1 MPLRAF
7 ASRLV
12 RSAAV
17 LTALVTV
24 AACSSAAPPAAPS
37 TTTTRPAAMVTPL
50 IGSSTADPIPVPAT
64 DGKTHIA
71 YELLVTNTLP
81 GDVTL
86 DSLTALDGDRKL
98 LTLAGPNL
106 TYWTRALGNLS
117 TPTNRIASG
126 GSALI
131 WLDVTVDG
139 GVQAPAEIDHS
150 ITLTVAK
157 PIPGL
162 VKANLT
168 QTVAPVQVQNN
179 KKPVS
184 IAPPLDGPN
193 WLDGNSCCDTTAHR
207 MAANPIN
214 GKIYL
219 AERFAIDY
227 VQLTSD
233 FRLFNGDPT
242 KLESY
247 PYFGAPIH
255 AVADGKVVA
264 VLDNL
269 PEQVATKAPTGLPL
283 DQYAGN
289 HIVQDI
295 GDGNFA
301 LYAHLKTGTITV
313 KPGDDLKSGQQIA
326 ALGNTGNTD
335 SPHLHFHV
343 MDGPDP
349 LASNGLPF
357 VINRFRLDQRV
368 LSQPSLDT
376 LFTGQPAPLQPG
388 FAAREQSEVSPLV
401 LDIMNYAVGQ

>member
-7 ASRLV
+7 ASPLV
-12 RSAAV
+12 RLAAV
-17 LTALVTV
+17 LTVITTV
-24 AACSSAAPPAAPS
+24 AACSSEAPPAAS
-37 TTTTRPAAMVTPL
+37 SATTSRPPAMVTPL

-71 YELLVTNTLP
+71 YELLLTNTMP
-81 GDVTL
+81 GEVTIN
-86 DSLTALDGDRKL
+86 SLTALDGDRKL

-106 TYWTRALGNLS
+106 TYWTRALGNS
-117 TPTNRIASG
+117 SSPTNRIASG
-126 GSALI
+126 GSAMV

-139 GVQAPAEIDHS
+139 GAQPPAEIDHS
-150 ITLTVAK
+150 VTLTVAK

-162 VKANLT
+162 VDANVT
-168 QTVAPVQVQNN
+168 QTVAPVQVQTR
-179 KKPVS
+179 KPIS

-227 VQLTSD
+227 VQLTPD

-247 PYFGAPIH
+247 PYFGVPIH

-269 PEQVATKAPTGLPL
+269 PEQVASKSPTGLPL
-283 DQYAGN
+283 DQYGGN

-295 GDGNFA
+295 GNGNFA
-301 LYAHLKTGTITV
+301 FYAHLKTGSVAV

-335 SPHLHFHV
+335 APHLHFHL

-357 VINRFRLDQRV
+357 VIDKFRLDQRV
-368 LSQPSLDT
+368 LSQSALDT